1 MLGMFMRRILS
12 SFWETG
18 RIAIIALLFAVA
30 VRAFIFQ
37 PFLVRGTS
45 MEPNFH
51 HGDYLIIDE
60 ISYRLQDPERGEVV
74 VFRYPHDLSQ
84 RYIKRV
90 VGLPGETVEV
100 QDGKITISG
109 SSADPQTFTLDEDRY
124 LAGGNTE
131 GALRVKLG
139 GNEYF
144 VLGDNRMFSSDSRIW
159 GSLPRK
165 DIIGK
170 VFLRIFPEFV
180 YGKEI

>member
-1 MLGMFMRRILS
+1 MKKILS

-18 RIAIIALLFAVA
+18 RIAIIALLFAFF

-51 HGDYLIIDE
+51 NGDYLIIDE
-60 ISYRLQDPERGEVV
+60 ISYRFQKPERYEVV
-74 VFRYPHDLSQ
+74 VFRYPKDESQ

-100 QDGKITISG
+100 QDGKITISAG
-109 SSADPQTFTLDEDRY
+109 PSAAPQTFTLDEDRY
-124 LAGGNTE
+124 LAGENTQ
-131 GALRVKLG
+131 GSLMVKLG
-139 GNEYF
+139 DNEYF
-144 VLGDNRMFSSDSRIW
+144 VLGDNRMFSSDSRTW

-170 VFLRIFPEFV
+170 VFLRVFPEFV

>member
-1 MLGMFMRRILS
+1 MKKILA

-18 RIAIIALLFAVA
+18 RVAIIALLFAFG
-30 VRAFIFQ
+30 VRTFIFQ
-37 PFLVRGTS
+37 PFLVHGTS

-51 HGDYLIIDE
+51 NGDYLIVDE
-60 ISYRLQDPERGEVV
+60 ISYRFQDPQRGEVL
-74 VFRYPHDLSQ
+74 VFRYPNDLSQ

-90 VGLPGETVEV
+90 VGLPGETVEI

-109 SSADPQTFTLDEDRY
+109 SSADSQTFTLDEAKY
-124 LAGGNTE
+124 LAGENTE
-131 GALRVKLG
+131 GSLKMKLG
-139 GNEYF
+139 SNEYF

-159 GSLPRK
+159 GSLPRE
-165 DIIGK
+165 DIVGR

>member
-1 MLGMFMRRILS
+1 MKRILS

-18 RIAIIALLFAVA
+18 RIAIMALLFAFA

-37 PFLVRGTS
+37 PFLVHGAS

-51 HGDYLIIDE
+51 NGDYLIIDE
-60 ISYRLQDPERGEVV
+60 ISYRFQDPERYEVV
-74 VFRYPHDLSQ
+74 VFRYPNDPSQ

-100 QDGKITISG
+100 QDGKVII
-109 SSADPQTFTLDEDRY
+109 DEDQY
-124 LAGGNTE
+124 LAGENTQ
-131 GALRVKLG
+131 GSLKVQLG
-139 GNEYF
+139 DNEYF
-144 VLGDNRMFSSDSRIW
+144 VLGDNRQFSSDSRIW

-165 DIIGK
+165 DIIGR
-170 VFLRIFPEFV
+170 VFLRVFPEFV

>member
-1 MLGMFMRRILS
+1 MKRILS
-12 SFWETG
+12 SFWETA
-18 RIAIIALLFAVA
+18 RIAIAALLFAVA

-37 PFLVRGTS
+37 PFLVHGVS

-51 HGDYLIIDE
+51 NGDYLIIDE
-60 ISYRLQDPERGEVV
+60 ISYRFQDPQRGEVV
-74 VFRYPHDLSQ
+74 VFRYPNDLSQ

-90 VGLPGETVEV
+90 VGLPGETVEI
-100 QDGKITISG
+100 QNGKIIISKD
-109 SSADPQTFTLDEDRY
+109 SSDDSQTFTLDEDRY
-124 LAGGNTE
+124 LVGENTE
-131 GALRVKLG
+131 GSSNVKLG

-165 DIIGK
+165 DIVGR
-170 VFLRIFPEFV
+170 VFLRVFPEFV

>member
-1 MLGMFMRRILS
+1 MKRILS

-18 RIAIIALLFAVA
+18 RIAIMALLFAFA
-30 VRAFIFQ
+30 VRAFVFQ
-37 PFLVRGTS
+37 PFLVHGAS

-51 HGDYLIIDE
+51 NGDYLIVDE
-60 ISYRLQDPERGEVV
+60 ISYRFQEPQRGEVV
-74 VFRYPHDLSQ
+74 VFRYPNDPTQ

-100 QDGKITISG
+100 QDGKIIISG
-109 SSADPQTFTLDEDRY
+109 SSAAPQTFTLDEDRY
-124 LAGGNTE
+124 LASENTE
-131 GALRVKLG
+131 GSLQVKLG
-139 GNEYF
+139 DNEYF
-144 VLGDNRMFSSDSRIW
+144 VLGDNRRFSSDSRIW

-170 VFLRIFPEFV
+170 VFLRVFPEFV

>member
-1 MLGMFMRRILS
+1 MKKILS
-12 SFWETG
+12 SFWETA
-18 RIAIIALLFAVA
+18 RIAIAALLFAVV

-37 PFLVRGTS
+37 PFLVRGVS

-51 HGDYLIIDE
+51 NGDYLIVDE
-60 ISYRLQDPERGEVV
+60 ISYRFQEPQRGEVV
-74 VFRYPHDLSQ
+74 VFRYPNDLSQ

-90 VGLPGETVEV
+90 VGLPGETVDI
-100 QDGKITISG
+100 QNGKIIISG
-109 SSADPQTFTLDEDRY
+109 PSAAPQMFTLDEDRY
-124 LAGGNTE
+124 LGRGNTE
-131 GALRVKLG
+131 GSLKVKLG

-165 DIIGK
+165 DIVGR
-170 VFLRIFPEFV
+170 VFLRVFPEFV

>member
-1 MLGMFMRRILS
+1 MKRILS

-18 RIAIIALLFAVA
+18 RVAIIALLFAFV

-37 PFLVRGTS
+37 PFLVHGTS

-51 HGDYLIIDE
+51 NGDYLIGDE
-60 ISYRLQDPERGEVV
+60 ISYRFQDPQRFEVV
-74 VFRYPHDLSQ
+74 VFRYPNDPSQ

-109 SSADPQTFTLDEDRY
+109 SSAASQPFTLDEGRY
-124 LAGGNTE
+124 LTDENTQGSLE
-131 GALRVKLG
+131 VKLG
-139 GNEYF
+139 SNEYF

-159 GSLPRK
+159 GSLPRE
-165 DIIGK
+165 DIIGR
-170 VFLRIFPEFV
+170 VFLRVFPNLA